1 MGLVILLRD
10 GIAADSSSSIQQ
22 QQEEKEATTTSASS
36 ELYVD
41 TYMGESKKQCTKIP
55 QCLVVNVICVTNES
69 TTSNNEHGTAGQL
82 H

>member
-22 QQEEKEATTTSASS
+22 QQEEEATTTSASF

-41 TYMGESKKQCTKIP
+41 TCIGKSKKQCTKIP